1 MTVYIR
7 LCTLLVAG
15 GAALVAQSTAADP
28 KLERGRYLAEE
39 VARCQDCH
47 SPRADSGQ
55 LDKER
60 WMKGA
65 VLDFAPLKPVEGWHK
80 TAPDLT
86 STSRLW
92 QRWGVEGM
100 LKFLTTGLNPKGG
113 AADPPMPAYK
123 LKQEDAEA
131 MVAYLKSLP

>member
-1 MTVYIR
+1 MTVHMR
-7 LCTLLVAG
+7 VCMLLVAG
-15 GAALVAQSTAADP
+15 GAILVAQSTTADP

-39 VARCQDCH
+39 VGKCQDCH
-47 SPRADSGQ
+47 SPKGDNGQ
-55 LDKER
+55 FDKER

-86 STSRLW
+86 SESRLW
-92 QRWGVEGM
+92 QRWGVDGM
-100 LKFLTTGLNPKGG
+100 VKFLMTGLNPRGA

-123 LKQEDAEA
+123 LKKEDAEA
-131 MVAYLKSLP
+131 MAAYLKSLP